1 MSFGGHVILISI
13 FGEIDEWKNVQ
24 EAWYRNRKWSRWN
37 AYTIQQ
43 NTVSW
48 KESKYHHSF
57 AYMKTETSDTPY
69 IIFEVLP
76 FRL

>member
-43 NTVSW
+43 NTVGW

-57 AYMKTETSDTPY
+57 VYMKYAVTSDTP
-69 IIFEVLP
+69 LQ
-76 FRL
+76 